1 MKRFLATAASAVVL
15 ALGATAASA
24 QSPSEQIGFGFTA
37 GQLTG
42 GHVAYALSPGLHIGT
57 GFGMQIQEGN
67 NIVYFA
73 PYAKFLLKGPK
84 ELKPFFMA
92 QFEVASG
99 GGTSTTGLSVSGGGE
114 YFVTPNV
121 GIYGQIALVSIQF
134 DPSVTTLGLL
144 RPSVGIEWFLD

>member
-37 GQLTG
+37 GQASG
-42 GHVAYALSPGLHIGT
+42 GHVAYALSPGLHVGT

-67 NIVYFA
+67 NQVFFA
-73 PYAKFLLKGPK
+73 PYAKFLLKGTK

-92 QFEVASG
+92 HFEVNSG
-99 GGTSTTGLSVSGGGE
+99 GGTSTTGLALSGGGE

-121 GIYGQIALVSIQF
+121 GIYGQISLVSIQF
-134 DPSVTTLGLL
+134 DPSVTTIGLL